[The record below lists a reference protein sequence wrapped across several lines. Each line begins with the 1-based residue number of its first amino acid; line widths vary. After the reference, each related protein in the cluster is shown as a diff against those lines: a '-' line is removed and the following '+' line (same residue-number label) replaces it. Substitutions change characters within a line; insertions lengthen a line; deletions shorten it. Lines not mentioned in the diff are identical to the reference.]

1 MLMKNL
7 ATASFGVMLSLKAM
21 ATDKELYNAD
31 MTRIES
37 NKNSLSEEQADY
49 KICSDYRVDDFF
61 AFDASA
67 IGSASQQT
75 AIFGSN
81 IAPEKLQSLLD
92 LPLNDTYV
100 FSAALELAP
109 DSVKPM
115 SEATTTASI

>member
-67 IGSASQQT
+67 IGSAAQQT
-75 AIFGSN
+75 AIFGSK
-81 IAPEKLQSLLD
+81 IAPQKLQSLLD

-100 FSAALELAP
+100 FSAALELVPESATI
-109 DSVKPM
+109 
-115 SEATTTASI
+115 SEPTTTASI